1 MGREGVWIEGKVE
14 TENLASHFMR
24 TTATF
29 HEKKNILHFNIFV
42 TEFFAFDIQLNI

>member
-24 TTATF
+24 TDCDISWKEKYITF
-29 HEKKNILHFNIFV
+29 
-42 TEFFAFDIQLNI
+42 